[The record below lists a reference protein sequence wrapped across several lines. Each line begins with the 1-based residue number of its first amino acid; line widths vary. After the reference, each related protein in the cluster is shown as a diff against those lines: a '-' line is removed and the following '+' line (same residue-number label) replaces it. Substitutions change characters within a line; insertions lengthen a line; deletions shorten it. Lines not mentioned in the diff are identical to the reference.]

1 MTTDTGARANGIVDL
16 SCVSNVGWGGEGGW
30 GKDARNVL
38 RTAEVKI
45 MCGA

>member
-1 MTTDTGARANGIVDL
+1 MGG
-16 SCVSNVGWGGEGGW
+16 VGGGGGGGGG

-45 MCGA
+45 MCGE